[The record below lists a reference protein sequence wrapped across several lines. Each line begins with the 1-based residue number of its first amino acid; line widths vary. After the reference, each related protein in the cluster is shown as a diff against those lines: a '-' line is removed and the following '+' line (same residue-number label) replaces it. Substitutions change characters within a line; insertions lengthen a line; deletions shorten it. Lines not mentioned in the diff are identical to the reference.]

1 MAGQIHRRK
10 KNRDFVTIDTHCLR
24 NPSLKWD
31 AKGLHSYL
39 MQLPDDW
46 KINVADLEKRSA
58 NGRDGTTSP
67 LNALIQAG
75 YVSRQR
81 LQNDKGQFSGYDY
94 NLFERPEHT
103 KEWLAEN
110 GKAENGLSESGETP
124 TTKYDTPTELS
135 NELKEEEKNAALSST
150 AEYFTLEAEKQKP
163 IPPVAPAPLS
173 IELHDPETPGVTI
186 YDHIPHKGYPTTEPI
201 GEWQRVNV
209 PQEIEALKTDSAMRE
224 AFTMSR
230 KIPSANYAE
239 YLEAFAIDVQGRGE
253 KYTTPKQLRSHFLN
267 WSGTRFEIQS
277 RKAKESKPAIPTG
290 QPAKIR
296 QL

>member
-1 MAGQIHRRK
+1 M
-10 KNRDFVTIDTHCLR
+10 
-24 NPSLKWD
+24 
-31 AKGLHSYL
+31 
-39 MQLPDDW
+39 
-46 KINVADLEKRSA
+46 
-58 NGRDGTTSP
+58 
-67 LNALIQAG
+67 
-75 YVSRQR
+75 
-81 LQNDKGQFSGYDY
+81 
-94 NLFERPEHT
+94 
-103 KEWLAEN
+103 
-110 GKAENGLSESGETP
+110 
-124 TTKYDTPTELS
+124 
-135 NELKEEEKNAALSST
+135 
-150 AEYFTLEAEKQKP
+150 
-163 IPPVAPAPLS
+163 
-173 IELHDPETPGVTI
+173 HDPETPGVTI
-186 YDHIPHKGYPTTEPI
+186 YDHIPHTGYPTTEPI

-277 RKAKESKPAIPTG
+277 RKANEAKPATPTG